1 MEAKEAKVIKI
12 KGKNGTVYLYED
24 KSYWDKE
31 RGYSTH
37 KRKCI
42 GRLGEDGNPVYN
54 DFYRDREKMQA
65 LERRVADAEL
75 ASTTT
80 LMGQRLVLD
89 KQAGATGVDKV
100 LEKAYGKEDASRIL
114 ALAYYD
120 ICRGKAFSRS
130 GQWLEDRGFGGLGLT
145 TQRISELLSRAG
157 RQDSVNTFLKAWVG
171 ARNDGGNLLFDI
183 TSVSTYGKSNP
194 YAEYGYNRD
203 GECLEQVNLALL
215 SSCGSGLPL
224 WYKELK
230 GSMSDKAVLGEVLD
244 ELDKLDAGRFTFVGD
259 RGFFTSDNLR
269 NLTAHGIKFLVPIPS
284 SAKLGR
290 ELVAERRGGLVSPA
304 NVIRMDDG
312 SVIYGETVFRKTEHG
327 RTWFHVFFDPVRKDK
342 VTAGFMEK
350 LAACMDELAAGKEYE
365 AHRGLYDR
373 YFVVKETPKRG
384 RRVVYNDAA
393 LKEYLDSDSCYWVL
407 MGTGKRTAAE
417 ALSEYRKRN
426 GVELSFDDVK
436 NLLDLNRL
444 RNHSDATIRGKIFVN
459 FIALILLSSLRRTVD
474 AIPPKDRKYWS
485 ESDMLDKVET
495 YSRVHF
501 EGKYKDVFTTPTK
514 TQRLV
519 FDLLGIK
526 YVYKGEPQ
534 NDDLTPPEEL

>member
-203 GECLEQVNLALL
+203 GERLEQVNLALL

>member
-54 DFYRDREKMQA
+54 EYYRDREKMQV
-65 LERRVADAEL
+65 LERKAIEAEL

-80 LMGQRLVLD
+80 LIGQRMVLD

-100 LEKAYGKEDASRIL
+100 LEKAFGKEDASRIL

-171 ARNDGGNLLFDI
+171 TRNDGVNLLFDI
-183 TSVSTYGKSNP
+183 TSVSTYGKGNP

-203 GECLEQVNLALL
+203 GERLEQVNLALL

-230 GSMSDKAVLGEVLD
+230 GSMSDKAVLGEVLE

-290 ELVAERRGGLVSPA
+290 ELVAERRDGLVSPA
-304 NVIRMDDG
+304 NVIRMGDG
-312 SVIYGETVFRKTEHG
+312 CIIYGETVFRKTEHG
-327 RTWFHVFFDPVRKDK
+327 RTWFHVFFDPVCKDK

-350 LAACMDELAAGKEYE
+350 LAACMDELASGKEYE
-365 AHRGLYDR
+365 AHRDLYER

-407 MGTGKRTAAE
+407 MGTEKRTAAE

-501 EGKYKDVFTTPTK
+501 EGRYKDVFTTPTK

-519 FDLLGIK
+519 FDLFGIK

>member
-203 GECLEQVNLALL
+203 GERLEQVNLALL

-290 ELVAERRGGLVSPA
+290 ELVAERRDGLVSPA

-474 AIPPKDRKYWS
+474 AIPPKDRQYWS

>member
-203 GECLEQVNLALL
+203 GERLEQVNLALL

-290 ELVAERRGGLVSPA
+290 ELVAERRDGLVSPA